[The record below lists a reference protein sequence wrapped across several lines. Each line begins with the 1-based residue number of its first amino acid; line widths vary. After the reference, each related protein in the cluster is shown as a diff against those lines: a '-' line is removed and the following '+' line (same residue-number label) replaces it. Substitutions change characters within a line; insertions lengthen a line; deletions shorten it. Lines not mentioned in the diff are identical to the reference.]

1 LQWLDHPIQFIEIH
15 TGSFRR
21 KWSKNLHFWRRSAS
35 RWFSKDGRTIWQE
48 GAALSAQRAVE
59 MIARRV
65 STVGVF
71 EHSTDANDNVALKFW
86 EWN

>member
-1 LQWLDHPIQFIEIH
+1 VGQELALR
-15 TGSFRR
+15 G
-21 KWSKNLHFWRRSAS
+21 RSAS

-48 GAALSAQRAVE
+48 GAVLSAQRAVE

-71 EHSTDANDNVALKFW
+71 ERSADANVALKFW